1 MFTFIKKIYVFL
13 FIPISLFIFFFRN
26 IYLIK
31 FIKLNV
37 DNFGQL
43 VQGSLI
49 ILGKKKPNEIYIF
62 FKNQNIIC
70 NYFYFNK
77 LKKNCIVFNYYIAKP
92 IYICFQNLSKISNIF
107 KEHIYNDGYD
117 RDLDQELKK
126 QNIIKFSLRERQIGN
141 NFFKKFNIKKRD
153 KIVCLNIRDNSF
165 KKIIH
170 SNNNWDY
177 HNYRNFKISTF
188 YGAINYLIKLGYFV
202 ILMGRKNNLKIK
214 VKNKNLIDYANL
226 KIQKKDLLDFYIVSK
241 SEFVITTVT
250 GFDAIP
256 KLFNKKI
263 LQITT
268 PLYHA
273 ETYYKNSLIL
283 TRRIK
288 DVKKN
293 KFLSLKE
300 TLALN
305 KYENGCHI
313 YPERYFQKEFKIE
326 NLNKIVL
333 LKTIDQLIN
342 SNLNKFSINNIED
355 DFWKIF
361 NHHINLI
368 PLYHKKLKA
377 KFSHAFL
384 LKYKNWLN

>member
-1 MFTFIKKIYVFL
+1 MFNFIKKIYVFSFMPL
-13 FIPISLFIFFFRN
+13 CLFIFLLRN

-37 DNFGQL
+37 DNFGQF

-49 ILGKKKPNEIYIF
+49 ILGKKRPNEIYIF

-77 LKKNCIVFNYYIAKP
+77 LKKNCIVFNYYIAKA

-107 KEHIYNDGYD
+107 KEHIYDACYD
-117 RDLDQELKK
+117 RDLDQNLKK
-126 QNIIKFSLRERQIGN
+126 QNIIKFSLTERQIGN
-141 NFFKKFNIKKRD
+141 NFFKNFNIKKND
-153 KIVCLNIRDNSF
+153 KIVCLNIRNNSF
-165 KKIIH
+165 KKLIH
-170 SNNNWDY
+170 PNNNWDH
-177 HNYRNFKISTF
+177 HNYRDFKISTF

-214 VKNKNLIDYANL
+214 IKNKNLIDYANL
-226 KIQKKDLLDFYIVSK
+226 KIPNKDLLDFYIVSK
-241 SEFVITTVT
+241 SEIVITTVT

-256 KLFNKKI
+256 KIFNKKI

-293 KFLSLKE
+293 KLLSLKE

-305 KYENGCHI
+305 KYEGGTHI

-326 NLNKIVL
+326 SLNKIIL
-333 LKTIDQLIN
+333 LKTINQLIN
-342 SNLNKFSINNIED
+342 NNLNKNFNNNLED

-361 NHHINLI
+361 KQHSNLI
-368 PLYHKKLKA
+368 PLFHKKLKA

-384 LKYKNWLN
+384 SKYKNWLN

>member
-1 MFTFIKKIYVFL
+1 MFTFIKKIYVF
-13 FIPISLFIFFFRN
+13 FFMPISLLIFFFRY

-49 ILGKKKPNEIYIF
+49 ILGKKRPNEIYIF

-70 NYFYFNK
+70 NHFFFNK
-77 LKKNCIVFNYYIAKP
+77 FKKKCIVFNYYIAKA

-107 KEHIYNDGYD
+107 KEHIYDVSYD
-117 RDLDQELKK
+117 RDLDQNLKK
-126 QNIIKFSLRERQIGN
+126 QNIIKFSLTERQIGN
-141 NFFKKFNIKKRD
+141 NFFKDFNIKKND
-153 KIVCLNIRDNSF
+153 KIVCLNIRDNSY
-165 KKIIH
+165 KKLINP
-170 SNNNWDY
+170 NNNWDY
-177 HNYRNFKISTF
+177 HNYRDFKISSF
-188 YGAINYLIKLGYFV
+188 YSAINYLIKLGYFV

-214 VKNKNLIDYANL
+214 IKNKNLIDYANL
-226 KIQKKDLLDFYIVSK
+226 KIPNKDLLDFYIVSK
-241 SEFVITTVT
+241 SEFVISTHT
-250 GFDAIP
+250 GFDSIP
-256 KLFNKKI
+256 KIYNKKI
-263 LQITT
+263 LQIST

-273 ETYYKNSLIL
+273 ETYNKNSLIL

-288 DVKKN
+288 DIKKN

-305 KYENGCHI
+305 KYEGGRHI
-313 YPERYFQKEFKIE
+313 YPERYFQKKFKIE
-326 NLNKIVL
+326 SLNKIVL

-342 SNLNKFSINNIED
+342 NNLNKYSSNNIED

-361 NHHINLI
+361 KHHSNLI

-384 LKYKNWLN
+384 SKYKNWLN